1 LKSSTLVSHIASS
14 DPITDGQTVPLQLT
28 VVVPTF
34 NERQNVP
41 ILLAKLERNLSG
53 IEWEAIC
60 VDDHSPD
67 GTSDLVREIAR
78 GNRRVRLIER
88 VGRHGLASACIEGLM
103 ASSASYIAVMDAD
116 LQHDET
122 ILPEM
127 LRRIKD
133 EDLDVVV
140 ASRKIAGGS
149 MGDFAKNRVHLS
161 NLGSRIAS
169 LICRCEV
176 SDPMSGYFIVES
188 GFFRKL
194 VPRLTGTGFKILIDI
209 LASSETPPRV
219 AEVPYCFANRQF
231 GESKLD
237 VNVKLEYLFLVLDKL
252 IGKWLP
258 IRFVF
263 FMLVGSTG
271 VLVHLS
277 ILAILYL
284 NHLRDFTQAQAIAT
298 VAAMTYNFLLNNV
311 VTFRDLRLRGT
322 RIVTGLLKFYAACSF
337 GAIVNVT
344 FASTLIRRGIPW
356 YVAGIAGI
364 FFSSVWNYSVNSV
377 LTWRQIRRIHQ

>member
-1 LKSSTLVSHIASS
+1 MKSSALVSEIASF
-14 DPITDGQTVPLQLT
+14 DRVADGQTAPLQLT

-53 IEWEAIC
+53 IEWEAIY

-78 GNRRVRLIER
+78 SNRRVRLIER

-103 ASSASYIAVMDAD
+103 ASSAPYIAVMDAD

-127 LRRIKD
+127 LRRIVD
-133 EDLDVVV
+133 EGLDVVV
-140 ASRKIAGGS
+140 ASRKITGGS

-188 GFFRKL
+188 GFF
-194 VPRLTGTGFKILIDI
+194 
-209 LASSETPPRV
+209 AS
-219 AEVPYCFANRQF
+219 
-231 GESKLD
+231 
-237 VNVKLEYLFLVLDKL
+237 LFPGSRVLDSRYSSISWHRAKHRRA
-252 IGKWLP
+252 LP
-258 IRFVF
+258 KYRIALPVAN
-263 FMLVGSTG
+263 LAKANST
-271 VLVHLS
+271 
-277 ILAILYL
+277 
-284 NHLRDFTQAQAIAT
+284 
-298 VAAMTYNFLLNNV
+298 
-311 VTFRDLRLRGT
+311 
-322 RIVTGLLKFYAACSF
+322 
-337 GAIVNVT
+337 
-344 FASTLIRRGIPW
+344 ST
-356 YVAGIAGI
+356 
-364 FFSSVWNYSVNSV
+364 
-377 LTWRQIRRIHQ
+377 

>member
-1 LKSSTLVSHIASS
+1 
-14 DPITDGQTVPLQLT
+14 
-28 VVVPTF
+28 
-34 NERQNVP
+34 
-41 ILLAKLERNLSG
+41 
-53 IEWEAIC
+53 
-60 VDDHSPD
+60 
-67 GTSDLVREIAR
+67 
-78 GNRRVRLIER
+78 
-88 VGRHGLASACIEGLM
+88 M

-284 NHLRDFTQAQAIAT
+284 NHLCDFTQAQAIAT

-311 VTFRDLRLRGT
+311 VTFRDLRLRGY

-356 YVAGIAGI
+356 YVAGISGI

-377 LTWRQIRRIHQ
+377 LTWRHSRRIH